1 MKENEDWILNFRE
14 PSDRI
19 FDQVKE
25 LIITSRIVNAD
36 NDNSSFPRDDSEA
49 SLKSSLDVIYPLV
62 VDAVKKDYQENLIE
76 EKTSPWTFDYVVI
89 QPIKNL
95 GYIDIMTRLFDRE
108 KSSDGNVFY
117 GISIKKI
124 GDDDYLYWKE

>member
-1 MKENEDWILNFRE
+1 MEKNEEWILNFRE

-25 LIITSRIVNAD
+25 LIIASQIVNAD

-49 SLKSSLDVIYPLV
+49 SLKSSLGVIYPLV
-62 VDAVKKDYQENLIE
+62 VDAIEKDYQENLIE

-89 QPIKNL
+89 QPIRNL
-95 GYIDIMTRLFDRE
+95 
-108 KSSDGNVFY
+108 
-117 GISIKKI
+117 
-124 GDDDYLYWKE
+124 

>member
-1 MKENEDWILNFRE
+1 MKNNEDWILNFRE

-19 FDQVKE
+19 FDQIKE
-25 LIITSRIVNAD
+25 LIIVSQIVNAD
-36 NDNSSFPRDDSEA
+36 NDNSSFRRDDSEA
-49 SLKSSLDVIYPLV
+49 SLKSNLDVIYPLI
-62 VDAVKKDYQENLIE
+62 VDAIEKDYQENLVE
-76 EKTSPWTFDYVVI
+76 EKTSPWAFDYVVI

-95 GYIDIMTRLFDRE
+95 GYIDIKTRLFDKE
-108 KSSDGNVFY
+108 KISPGNVFY